1 MKDHS
6 RIFLKGLRFP
16 CGRWS
21 PRPGR
26 LAECSRGEPPA
37 STPRPERFLP
47 ETPAHL
53 RGQSASGPAVLG
65 CQVRLQHVPGG
76 APEDRALETTVL
88 KGEGWGGEGPLTRP
102 RSGSAFGVS
111 TRPSQNTGFKP
122 VGAVG
127 SEQVH
132 LSTGQSRQR
141 SRGPTRVRSGRYW
154 SGCLPHPSPS
164 PCTRHLLLPPG
175 QPQAALAAPEDVLMD
190 TTEHV
195 VSLSLS

>member
-1 MKDHS
+1 M
-6 RIFLKGLRFP
+6 
-16 CGRWS
+16 
-21 PRPGR
+21 
-26 LAECSRGEPPA
+26 
-37 STPRPERFLP
+37 
-47 ETPAHL
+47 
-53 RGQSASGPAVLG
+53 LG
-65 CQVRLQHVPGG
+65 CQVRLQHIPGG

-88 KGEGWGGEGPLTRP
+88 QGEGWCGEGPLTRP

-141 SRGPTRVRSGRYW
+141 SRGPTRVRSGRCW
-154 SGCLPHPSPS
+154 GGCLPRPSPS

-175 QPQAALAAPEDVLMD
+175 QPRAALAAPEDVLMD
-190 TTEHV
+190 TTDHV
-195 VSLSLS
+195 LSLSLSLKCLFLRERQRQKETDMSRGGAEREGGTESKAGSPGSELSAQSPVRGW